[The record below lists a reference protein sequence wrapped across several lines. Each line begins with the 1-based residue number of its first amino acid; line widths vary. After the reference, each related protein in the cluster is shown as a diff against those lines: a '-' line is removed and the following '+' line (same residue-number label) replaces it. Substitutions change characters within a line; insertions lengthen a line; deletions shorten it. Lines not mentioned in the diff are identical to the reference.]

1 MKTLSALGSTAL
13 LTAVSLFSQ
22 VVGFLYRV
30 ALSRMV
36 GAEIMGLYQL
46 VMPVSSVLLSL
57 TAVGFTVACSHL
69 SARDQAVGNK
79 FTAARTVHA
88 CVAGFLTAFT
98 AVALV
103 VAPLS
108 AALSVHF
115 LGDARA
121 RLGILLLLPWVL
133 LTGLENIHKHFFYGS
148 GNVRPPAFTEIC
160 EQVIRAGA
168 VLGLLWYFL
177 PQNPE
182 RTVGLIVCGMIV
194 CEVFSAATLTL
205 LYRKAMRRPSSIPSP
220 SSEGRTAR
228 KALRRRVLSIAL
240 PIGATAL
247 LSNLMGAWTAVLVPQ
262 RLVRTGSDVSS
273 AMSAFGVM
281 CGMTL
286 PLLSLPTAFISAMGL
301 VLLPKLSQ
309 AAALGRMELCR
320 VRADKAITAAAWLIL
335 PASALLSVLAHP
347 LGAAMFHNA
356 AVGEF
361 ALPLALGVAMS
372 CFEAVTS
379 VCLNGLGKQ
388 RLNAAHGLVC
398 GAVQLF
404 LTWWRMALP
413 DVGLRGYVEAF
424 LVSTVVGCT
433 LNWRTLH
440 TLTKFPFL
448 WRRWLIAPGLSAL
461 LAALDAKLLFPV
473 LTRSGLGE
481 TAAALGCLGLGIVVY
496 LSAMAAQG
504 MLDSPLSKGKGSLG
518 RGSKI

>member
-1 MKTLSALGSTAL
+1 MKSLSALGSTAL

-22 VVGFLYRV
+22 VVGFFYRV

-69 SARDQAVGNK
+69 SARDQAVGDK
-79 FTAARTVHA
+79 FTSARTVRA
-88 CVAGFLTAFT
+88 CVIGFLTAFT
-98 AVALV
+98 VVALV

-108 AALSVHF
+108 DAISVRF

-160 EQVIRAGA
+160 EQLIRAGA

-177 PQNPE
+177 PQSPE

-194 CEVFSAATLTL
+194 CEIFSAATLIL
-205 LYRKAMRRPSSIPSP
+205 LYRRAMAHPYPTASPAAKGPS
-220 SSEGRTAR
+220 AR
-228 KALRRRVLSIAL
+228 KALRRRILSIAL

-262 RLVRTGSDVSS
+262 RLVRTGSDVSQ

-320 VRADKAITAAAWLIL
+320 ARADKAITAAAWLIL
-335 PASALLSVLAHP
+335 PASSLLSVLSRP
-347 LGAAMFHNA
+347 LGRALFHNA

-361 ALPLALGVAMS
+361 ALPLALGVVMS

-388 RLNAAHGLVC
+388 RVNALHGLVC
-398 GAVQLF
+398 GAIQLF

-413 DVGLRGYVEAF
+413 GVGLRGYVEAF
-424 LVSTVVGCT
+424 LISTAVGCA
-433 LNWRTLH
+433 LNWRTLRAV
-440 TLTKFPFL
+440 TSLRL
-448 WRRWLIAPGLSAL
+448 QWRRWLVAPGLSAL
-461 LAALDAKLLFPV
+461 LAALDANLLFPV
-473 LTRSGLGE
+473 LTRSGLKE
-481 TAAALGCLGLGIVVY
+481 TAAALCCLGFGAVVY
-496 LSAMAAQG
+496 LSAMIAQG
-504 MLDSPLSKGKGSLG
+504 MLDHPSSPGKGRLD
-518 RGSKI
+518 RASKM